1 MKKVNILVLIGYGI
15 NCDYET
21 RDGFSLVE
29 RAFHLGGAEARRV
42 HINDLIEGRERL
54 EDYQILIL
62 PGGFSYG
69 DDIASGKVLA
79 NKMKT
84 NLGEEIQRFI
94 EAGKLIMGI
103 CNGFQVMVKAGL
115 LPGFG
120 GDYGTQKV
128 TLTFN
133 DSGRFESR
141 WVELGNENDSCIFT
155 RGIERIYLP
164 VAHGEGK
171 FFAEEDVLEEL
182 ENNNQIVFRYVGE
195 EEKPA
200 QGRFPYNP
208 NGSLRDIAGI
218 CDPTGRIFGLMP
230 HPERYLHFTNHPRW
244 TREKEW
250 LKRQGIPIPE
260 YGAGLQIFKN
270 AIQYVKKHFNGY

>member
-1 MKKVNILVLIGYGI
+1 MKKINVLVLIGYGI

-21 RDGFSLVE
+21 GDGFSLVE
-29 RAFHLGGAEARRV
+29 KAFHTGGAETRRV
-42 HINDLIEGRERL
+42 HINDLIEGRDSL
-54 EDYQILIL
+54 DGYQILVL

-79 NKMKT
+79 NKIKI

-94 EAGKLIMGI
+94 EEGKLIMGI

-115 LPGFG
+115 LPNFD
-120 GDYGTQKV
+120 GDYKKQRA

-133 DSGRFESR
+133 DSGRFEDR
-141 WVELGNENDSCIFT
+141 WVYLRNENDKCVFT
-155 RGIERIYLP
+155 RGVDRVYLP

-171 FFAEEDVLEEL
+171 FFAEEDILEKL
-182 ENNNQIVFRYVGE
+182 KDNNQVVFRYADEGGS
-195 EEKPA
+195 PA
-200 QGRFPYNP
+200 RGRFPYNP

-218 CDPTGRIFGLMP
+218 CDPTGRIFGMMP
-230 HPERYLHFTNHPRW
+230 HPERHLYFINHPRW
-244 TREKEW
+244 TKEKER

-260 YGAGLQIFKN
+260 YGEGLQIFKN
-270 AIQYVKKHFNGY
+270 ALRYVKDNF